1 MLQRIQTV
9 WFLLALISLALL
21 FRFPAAGNSSTALI
35 ASFNISGQ
43 WSMSGSLLF
52 AIILITICIVILIT
66 IFKFRNRKLQMRLC
80 RIINILTVLLIL
92 FIAVS
97 CWHFEQTL
105 AFSWLKPG
113 FALPF
118 LSIFF
123 QYLAYR
129 GIKHDE
135 ELIKSADR
143 IR

>member
-1 MLQRIQTV
+1 MLQRIQTI
-9 WFLLALISLALL
+9 WFLLALISLTLL
-21 FRFPAAGNSSTALI
+21 FRFPAAGENDKAFT
-35 ASFNISGQ
+35 ASFSISGQ
-43 WSMSGSLLF
+43 QGVTGSFHL
-52 AIILITICIVILIT
+52 ASILITICIVILIT

-80 RIINILTVLLIL
+80 RIINILTVLMIL

-97 CWHFEQTL
+97 CWRFQQGS

-118 LSIFF
+118 FSIFF